1 VQAVGG
7 KGTALGGGARGQ
19 WFELAAG
26 HPWQEVLLLPGCVRG
41 RVGEVVSRRDAGR
54 DKVGGKERDVG
65 VEKRCG
71 GGGEKA
77 GVVNVWESVSR
88 EARCV
93 GG

>member
-1 VQAVGG
+1 VGV
-7 KGTALGGGARGQ
+7 
-19 WFELAAG
+19 W
-26 HPWQEVLLLPGCVRG
+26 
-41 RVGEVVSRRDAGR
+41 GEVVSRRDAGR

-65 VEKRCG
+65 VEKRGG

>member
-1 VQAVGG
+1 
-7 KGTALGGGARGQ
+7 
-19 WFELAAG
+19 
-26 HPWQEVLLLPGCVRG
+26 VRG
-41 RVGEVVSRRDAGR
+41 GNGSNWLRGTLGRRFSFCQDVCVGVWREVVSRRDAGR
-54 DKVGGKERDVG
+54 DKVEGGERDVR
-65 VEKRCG
+65 VEKRGG